1 MTNLRLKMAT
11 LDRNPKSEDGNPD
24 FEAENGIFEVEILLF
39 EAENADLN
47 PKAR

>member
-1 MTNLRLKMAT
+1 MMNLGLKMAT
-11 LDRNPKSEDGNPD
+11 LARNPKPEVGNPD